1 MYRLFI
7 LILCASLPLNAYG
20 DCANDS
26 AQIKLALPPEA
37 LSIRNVLFSQLCGN
51 GELFDITDPTLA
63 GRLAGPRDIVPPAM
77 WDPRGMPGKL
87 LVAFAVEL
95 NGSVHHVTV
104 IESSGNREI
113 DARAVESWRTA
124 RYRTPAK
131 LDGRPVRALMYFRF
145 KAIVNGR

>member
-7 LILCASLPLNAYG
+7 LILCASLPLRAYG
-20 DCANDS
+20 DCATDS
-26 AQIKLALPPEA
+26 ARIKLALPPEA
-37 LSIRNVLFSQLCGN
+37 LSIRNALFSQLCKK

-63 GRLAGPRDIVPPAM
+63 GRLAGPRDIAPPAG
-77 WDPRGMPGKL
+77 WDPRGMQGEL
-87 LVAFAVEL
+87 LMEFAVEV

-104 IESSGNREI
+104 LMSSGNREI

-124 RYRTPAK
+124 GYRTPAK

-145 KAIVNGR
+145 RAIVNGR

>member
-1 MYRLFI
+1 MLV
-7 LILCASLPLNAYG
+7 LCASLPLRAYG

-37 LSIRNVLFSQLCGN
+37 LSIRNVLFAQLCGN

-77 WDPRGMPGKL
+77 WDPRGMRGKL
-87 LVAFAVEL
+87 LVAFAVET

-113 DARAVESWRTA
+113 DALAVESWRTA